1 MTTEKEPS
9 CLLEAIARISAF
21 SYEPLVHKYP
31 LLKEYLKKH
40 KDPKEELTLW
50 MTAAGA
56 AYALVTEEAYAGE
69 HNEIINS
76 ILTIDGLHALVKD
89 CSNLMLQSQDNERQ
103 RTLALPVWIIS
114 RLKDE
119 KPTMED
125 IEGLGIDIAK
135 LLDSCVRDYEAKKLN
150 IE

>member
-21 SYEPLVHKYP
+21 SYEPLVSKYP
-31 LLKEYLKKH
+31 LIKKYLKKH

-56 AYALVTEEAYAGE
+56 AYALVTKEAYAGE
-69 HNEIINS
+69 HDEIINS

-89 CSNLMLQSQDNERQ
+89 CSKLMLQSQDNERQ
-103 RTLALPVWIIS
+103 RTFVLPFWIIW
-114 RLKDE
+114 RLKGE
-119 KPTMED
+119 KPTIED
-125 IEGLGIDIAK
+125 IEGPGVDIAK
-135 LLDSCVRDYEAKKLN
+135 LLDLCIRDYEAKKLN
-150 IE
+150 ME